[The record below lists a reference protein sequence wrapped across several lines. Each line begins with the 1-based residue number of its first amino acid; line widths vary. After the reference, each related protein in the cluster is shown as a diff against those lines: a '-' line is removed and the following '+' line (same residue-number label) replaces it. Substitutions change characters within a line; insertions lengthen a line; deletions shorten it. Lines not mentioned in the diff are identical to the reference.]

1 MKALEIYKFTF
12 NNDFMV
18 NRELNFSAT
27 RNDSGHVLICLV
39 GSYWDQV
46 VEINFSSI
54 NFDKLLKVVSYTAS

>member
-1 MKALEIYKFTF
+1 
-12 NNDFMV
+12 MV

-54 NFDKLLKVVSYTAS
+54 NFDKLLKVVSYPAS